1 MNKVTRIKNTNY
13 TTISNVFLRD
23 KELSLKAKGLLATI
37 LSLPENWDFSIKGIC
52 ATIKE
57 GTTAVYSAIDELKER
72 GYCKV
77 VTNRNEKGMIVGNDY
92 TFYED
97 PSMENLNVGNQTQIN
112 TNISLPNTKDT
123 DNKEKK
129 KEEKEINKELFE
141 QCWIA
146 YRRKGSKK
154 KSFEYWKKLTDVE
167 KQNVMPHI
175 KAYVSTRELQFQK
188 DFERYLRDKIF
199 MTVVF
204 RNNKVVYDP
213 TKIGKGETV
222 NEVYMPTCD
231 GALSWNEYYSSFI
244 FVGFWDGKHIPDGYT
259 DETRPNGAT
268 IMLNNGRGNITW
280 NKNTKQWEK
289 V

>member
-1 MNKVTRIKNTNY
+1 MNKVTRIKNANY

-57 GTTAVYSAIDELKER
+57 GTTAVYSAIDELKEH

-123 DNKEKK
+123 NNKEKN
-129 KEEKEINKELFE
+129 KEEETNKELFE

-146 YRRKGSKK
+146 YRRKGKK
-154 KSFEYWKKLTDVE
+154 GKSLQYWKKLTESE
-167 KQNVMPHI
+167 KQMVLPHI
-175 KAYVSTRELQFQK
+175 KAYVTSRELQYQQ
-188 DFERYLRDKIF
+188 DFERYLRDKTFTTI
-199 MTVVF
+199 VF
-204 RNNKVVYDP
+204 SKNKVIYDP
-213 TKIGKGETV
+213 TRLDKKDKA
-222 NEVYMPTCD
+222 NEVYMPLTD
-231 GALSWNEYYSSFI
+231 GALSWNEYYTCYMY
-244 FVGFWDGKHIPDGYT
+244 VGYWDGKHIPDGY
-259 DETRPNGAT
+259 DDDTRPDGASVT
-268 IMLNNGRGNITW
+268 LNNGRGTITWDSKTKTW
-280 NKNTKQWEK
+280 NKI
-289 V
+289 

>member
-1 MNKVTRIKNTNY
+1 MNKVTRIKNANY

-52 ATIKE
+52 AAIKE

-123 DNKEKK
+123 DNKEKN
-129 KEEKEINKELFE
+129 KEEEINKELFE

-146 YRRKGSKK
+146 YRRKGKK
-154 KSFEYWKKLTDVE
+154 GKSLPYWKKLTESE
-167 KQNVMPHI
+167 KQMVLPHI
-175 KAYVSTRELQFQK
+175 KAYVTSRELQFQQ
-188 DFERYLRDKIF
+188 DFERYLRDKTFTTI
-199 MTVVF
+199 VF
-204 RNNKVVYDP
+204 LKNKVIYDP
-213 TKIGKGETV
+213 TKNNSAT
-222 NEVYMPTCD
+222 YTPLTD
-231 GALSWNEYYSSFI
+231 GALSWNNYYNCFMY
-244 FVGFWDGKHIPDGYT
+244 VGYWDGKHIPDGY
-259 DETRPNGAT
+259 DDDTRPDGASVT
-268 IMLNNGRGNITW
+268 LNNGRGVIVWSSETKTW
-280 NKNTKQWEK
+280 NKI
-289 V
+289 